1 MPSFLLNVQ
10 VCDATEDEFCT
21 NADLIKQKYTS
32 FTVSYRT
39 LKIHNFP
46 NGCLWHKPQ
55 TSNNKLSC
63 MDAAIQAKINIWL
76 NGNFDQ
82 QTKDEI
88 RRLQKEN
95 PDQLADA
102 FYANLEF
109 GTGGLRGIMG
119 VGTNR
124 MNKYTVG
131 MATQGYANYLRQ
143 SFPGEEVKVAIAHD
157 SRNNSRFFAETTANV
172 FAANGIK
179 VFLFDSLRPTPELSF
194 AIRYLKC
201 QGGVVCTASHN
212 PKEYN
217 GYKAYWDDGAQLVPP
232 HDKNVIKEV
241 EKIESVDHVKWGGG
255 SQNIT
260 IIGKDLDEAY
270 INMVKGLSVYPEII
284 QKQHDLK
291 IVYTPIHGS
300 GIKLVPEVLK
310 RFGFTDVHIVK
321 EQMEPDG
328 NFPTVAYPNPEEKA
342 TMSIGLQ
349 KAQELDADILL
360 GTDPDSDRVGIGI
373 KDNHGEWVLMNGN
386 QTAVLAFNYLIE
398 ARKAKGIAKP
408 NDMVIKTIV
417 TTEMIDKIAQQNG
430 VKCYNVLTGF
440 KWIAEMIREKEG
452 KENYIIGGEESFGL
466 MIGDK
471 IRDKDAVSA
480 VTLLCEM
487 AAYEKEKERTLFEK
501 LIDLYLQYGFY
512 LEDLISITKKG
523 MDGQKQIAAMMEDFR
538 SNPPKMIDGMPVV
551 ELLDYEKRVGRNL
564 ATDESWKIKLP
575 QSNVLQFVLASG
587 DKISARPS
595 GTEPKIKFYFSVNA
609 KLESADE
616 FDAMQEQLQNKIQRI
631 IAEMDLKS

>member
-1 MPSFLLNVQ
+1 
-10 VCDATEDEFCT
+10 
-21 NADLIKQKYTS
+21 
-32 FTVSYRT
+32 
-39 LKIHNFP
+39 
-46 NGCLWHKPQ
+46 
-55 TSNNKLSC
+55 
-63 MDAAIQAKINIWL
+63 MDAAIQEKVNVWL

-88 RRLQKEN
+88 RRLQKES
-95 PDQLADA
+95 PEQLADA
-102 FYANLEF
+102 FYKDLEF

-124 MNKYTVG
+124 INKYTIG
-131 MATQGYANYLRQ
+131 MATQGYANYLKQ
-143 SFPGEEVKVAIAHD
+143 SFPNEQVKVAIAHD

-194 AIRYLKC
+194 AIRNLHC

-217 GYKAYWDDGAQLVPP
+217 GYKAYWNDGAQLVPP

-241 EKIESVDHVKWGGG
+241 EKIASVDNVKWTGNEG
-255 SQNIT
+255 NIT
-260 IIGKDLDEAY
+260 IIGKEMDDAY
-270 INMVKGLSVYPEII
+270 MQMVKGLSVYPNII
-284 QKQHDLK
+284 KKQHDLK
-291 IVYTPIHGS
+291 IVYTSIHGS
-300 GIKLVPEVLK
+300 GIKLVPGVLQL
-310 RFGFTDVHIVK
+310 FGFTNVNIVK

-328 NFPTVAYPNPEEKA
+328 NFPTVGYPNPEEKE
-342 TMSIGLQ
+342 TMSIGL
-349 KAQELDADILL
+349 KNAKEMNADILL
-360 GTDPDSDRVGIGI
+360 GTDPDADRVGIGI

-386 QTAVLAFNYLIE
+386 QTAVLAFNYVIE
-398 ARKAKGIAKP
+398 ARKAKGIAQP

-417 TTEMIDKIAQQNG
+417 TTDMIDKIAKDSG

-440 KWIAEMIREKEG
+440 KWIAEMIREKQG

-471 IRDKDAVSA
+471 VRDKDAVSA
-480 VTLLCEM
+480 VALLCEM
-487 AAYEKEKERTLFEK
+487 AAYEKEKGRSLFEK
-501 LIDLYLQYGFY
+501 LLDLYVMHGFY

-523 MDGQKQIAAMMEDFR
+523 MDGQKQIAAMMEAFR
-538 SNPPKMIDGMPVV
+538 NNPPKMIDGAPIA
-551 ELLDYEKRVGRNL
+551 EFLDYEKGVGKNL
-564 ATDESWKIKLP
+564 STGETWNINLP
-575 QSNVLQFVLASG
+575 KSNVLQFLFANG

-609 KLESADE
+609 KLSSPKD
-616 FDAMQEQLQNKIQRI
+616 FDAVHRELKDKLQRMIK
-631 IAEMDLKS
+631 EMNSY

>member
-1 MPSFLLNVQ
+1 MEAP
-10 VCDATEDEFCT
+10 A
-21 NADLIKQKYTS
+21 
-32 FTVSYRT
+32 
-39 LKIHNFP
+39 
-46 NGCLWHKPQ
+46 KPQ
-55 TSNNKLSC
+55 TFF
-63 MDAAIQAKINIWL
+63 MDAAIQSKIDTWL

-82 QTKDEI
+82 QTKSELI
-88 RRLQKEN
+88 GLQQQHS
-95 PDQLADA
+95 DQLADA
-102 FYANLEF
+102 FYKDLEF

-131 MATQGYANYLRQ
+131 MATQGYANYLKQ
-143 SFPGEEVKVAIAHD
+143 SFPNEEVKVAIAHD

-194 AIRYLKC
+194 VIRYLKC

-217 GYKAYWDDGAQLVPP
+217 GYKAYWNDGAQLVPP

-241 EKIESVDHVKWGGG
+241 EKIASVDNVKWSLPTGQAGGG
-255 SQNIT
+255 EKNIT
-260 IIGKDLDEAY
+260 IIGKEIDEAY
-270 INMVKGLSVYPEII
+270 IEMVKGLSVYPEII

-300 GIKLVPEVLK
+300 GIKLVPQVLK
-310 RFGFTDVHIVK
+310 RFGFTNLHIVK

-328 NFPTVAYPNPEEKA
+328 NFPTVAYPNPEEKD
-342 TMSIGLQ
+342 TMSIGLN
-349 KAQELDADILL
+349 KARELGADILL
-360 GTDPDSDRVGIGI
+360 GTDPDADRVGIGV

-386 QTAVLAFNYLIE
+386 QTAVLAFNYMIE
-398 ARKAKGIAKP
+398 ARKAKGIAEP

-417 TTEMIDKIAQQNG
+417 TTDMIDKIARRNG

-452 KENYIIGGEESFGL
+452 KENYVIGGEESFGL

-480 VTLLCEM
+480 VALLCEM
-487 AAYEKEKERTLFEK
+487 AAYEKGKGRSLFEK
-501 LIDLYLQYGFY
+501 LLDLYVEHGFY

-523 MDGQKQIAAMMEDFR
+523 MDGQKQIAAMMDEFR
-538 SNPPKMIDGMPVV
+538 NNPPKMIDGLPVV
-551 ELLDYEKRVGRNL
+551 ELLDYEKRTGRNL
-564 ATDESWKIKLP
+564 ATDETWQIALP
-575 QSNVLQFVLASG
+575 KSNVLQFVLADG
-587 DKISARPS
+587 GKISARPS
-595 GTEPKIKFYFSVNA
+595 GTEPKIKFYFSINA
-609 KLESADE
+609 KLASANE
-616 FDAMQEQLQNKIQRI
+616 FDAMQQQLQNKIQRI
-631 IAEMDLKS
+631 INELNLKS